1 MSIDFG
7 EYTLW
12 GPVTDTDE
20 LIDSSGIYVVLDS
33 RDYGK
38 VLDVGKSK
46 TVKSRIENHSRR
58 AQWLQHARFF
68 AYAVYWCSETE
79 MENIET
85 YLRHELVPLCGEW

>member
-12 GPVTDTDE
+12 GPVMDTDE
-20 LIDSSGIYVVLDS
+20 LFESSGVYIVLDA
-33 RDYGK
+33 RDYHT
-38 VLDVGKSK
+38 VLDVGVSK
-46 TVKSRIENHSRR
+46 TVKSRIENHNRR
-58 AQWLQHARFF
+58 AQWYQHAIFL

-85 YLRHELVPLCGEW
+85 YLRRELVPLCGER